1 MIRRPP
7 RSTRTDTLFPYTT
20 LFRSELHLHGGRAVV
35 NAVLA
40 ALSQEERLREARPGE
55 FTRRAFENGRID
67 LSEAEGL
74 ADLLFAETEAQRR
87 GAIAMVEGPFS
98 RRAAVWAMDLLCIS
112 ALVAFVLDFLVL
124 DASSEGCVVTRY
136 FLSLNIE

>member
-87 GAIAMVEGPFS
+87 GAIAMVEGHFYG
-98 RRAAVWAMDLLCIS
+98 RVAFWEMTFLRIS
-112 ALVAFVLDFLVL
+112 ALWESGLVFSDMVAFR
-124 DASSEGCVVTRY
+124 EGAVRKV
-136 FLSLNIE
+136 E

>member
-7 RSTRTDTLFPYTT
+7 NSTLTVPLFPSTT
-20 LFRSELHLHGGRAVV
+20 LFRS

-87 GAIAMVEGPFS
+87 GAIAMVEGHFS
-98 RRAAVWAMDLLCIS
+98 RRVAVWEMDLLRI
-112 ALVAFVLDFLVL
+112 
-124 DASSEGCVVTRY
+124 
-136 FLSLNIE
+136 

>member
-1 MIRRPP
+1 MRI
-7 RSTRTDTLFPYTT
+7 SDWSSDVCSSDLWFPGPATAT
-20 LFRSELHLHGGRAVV
+20 GEDLAELHLHGGRAVV

-74 ADLLFAETEAQRR
+74 ADLLFAETEAQRDR
-87 GAIAMVEGPFS
+87 KS
-98 RRAAVWAMDLLCIS
+98 
-112 ALVAFVLDFLVL
+112 
-124 DASSEGCVVTRY
+124 VV
-136 FLSLNIE
+136 

>member
-1 MIRRPP
+1 MA
-7 RSTRTDTLFPYTT
+7 TGEDVA
-20 LFRSELHLHGGRAVV
+20 ELHLHVGSGVLI
-35 NAVLA
+35 AVLA

-87 GAIAMVEGPFS
+87 GAIAMVEGHLS
-98 RRAAVWAMDLLCIS
+98 RRVDVWEMDLIRIS
-112 ALVAFVLDFLVL
+112 AFVEAEIGRNSCRERVWQL
-124 DASSEGCVVTRY
+124 G
-136 FLSLNIE
+136 

>member
-20 LFRSELHLHGGRAVV
+20 LFRSGGRAVV

-40 ALSQEERLREARPGE
+40 ALLREECLREARPGE

-87 GAIAMVEGPFS
+87 GAIAMAEGHFS
-98 RRAAVWAMDLLCIS
+98 RRVAVWEKDLLSIS
-112 ALVAFVLDFLVL
+112 ALVEGPLDF
-124 DASSEGCVVTRY
+124 SELGRALCGEREGQY
-136 FLSLNIE
+136 